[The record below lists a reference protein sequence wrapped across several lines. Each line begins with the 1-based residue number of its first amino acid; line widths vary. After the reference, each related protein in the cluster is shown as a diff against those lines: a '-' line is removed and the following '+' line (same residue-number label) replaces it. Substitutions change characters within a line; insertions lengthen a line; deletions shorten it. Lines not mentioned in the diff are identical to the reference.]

1 MLTLP
6 SSRDLLAPIRRW
18 QLDQPDKPALLAEG
32 RPAATFDHVIRQ
44 VDATVDALL
53 RAGISPGHRVAL
65 VLPNAPETALCI
77 LAVASHATCIPFNP
91 THTADELLRLIAA
104 ARVDAAIILHSD
116 NDAATSLQAA
126 GVNRVLMMT
135 PTREGVTGEFALRS
149 LGRSPRPPPAA
160 TAAAPSLVLHT
171 SGSTGTPK
179 RVPLSVQHLLASAHN
194 VARSLEL
201 GEHDVGLSM
210 MPMFHIGAL
219 VDLLLAPLS
228 AGGAVCFA
236 REISSAAFFDALAR
250 FAPTWFQAVPTLL
263 RDLLAWNLGAEDYE
277 RMARLGFIRAVSQPL
292 PPALQE
298 EFETRFRVP
307 LLPMFGMTE
316 TAGVITSM
324 PRGDRRPG
332 SVGVPFGA
340 EVRIADHQNNAVRPG
355 ELGEVLV
362 AGRTVMDGYEDD
374 GDAGATFSGVWLRT
388 GDLGYVDEDGYLFL
402 TGRSKD
408 QINRGGE
415 KIAPTEIDL
424 ITCDLPTILEAAA
437 FAVPHPSLGE
447 DVALAIVA
455 RPGTTADV
463 DALAAHLRQRLAPH
477 KVPRHIYVLD
487 RLPRLPSGK
496 LNRRA
501 LPELVK
507 AIPAQATRTLP
518 RTRIEREVARIWS
531 QVLGVEEIALED
543 DFFELGGDS
552 LRATTLSLEL
562 EARFGATF
570 APGALF
576 DTPTLHEMAK
586 ILGRVDRQASAR
598 VALDP
603 RLHRSLQRIT
613 AGWRGMRQPGSLIV
627 GRNTS
632 GSKRPF
638 FWIPQS
644 LHGLDAVATNLDAN
658 RPVYSM
664 PTLSLTGAKTEANT
678 RKLAAYLA
686 HEITNI
692 DNEGPYLLGGFC
704 QGAVVAFE
712 VAKALK
718 AMGRTV
724 LLLCLQDRFVP
735 KPYGGAVALLS
746 GKRGFH
752 CSHYVNYV
760 PQNTWRRYY
769 AGPIWFRTLDADHEQ
784 VHNPPHAQQFGRQ
797 LEELFT
803 LAEAAMAKPAKQV
816 QVQVQPA
823 PSPVPGLIKCRVRA
837 KLPLLLRQGE
847 ERRLEIVVTNRGAD
861 AWQPYDVSGL
871 VLAARWTVWRST
883 ESLRDSFVP
892 IGESLAPGRSRH
904 FELPI
909 RVPMRGL
916 PLYLELTVVEDGL
929 SHMQE
934 RDIPAY
940 RRLVLPLTPEG
951 LIASAGQR

>member
-1 MLTLP
+1 MLTVP
-6 SSRDLLAPIRRW
+6 SPRDLLAPIRRW
-18 QLDQPDKPALLAEG
+18 QLHQPDKPALLAEG
-32 RPAATFDHVIRQ
+32 RPAASFDDVIRL
-44 VDATVDALL
+44 VDATVDALQ
-53 RAGISPGHRVAL
+53 RAGIAPGHRVAL
-65 VLPNAPETALCI
+65 VLPNAPETAVCI

-91 THTADELLRLIAA
+91 SHTADELLRLIAA
-104 ARVDAAIILHSD
+104 ARVDAAIILASD
-116 NDAATSLQAA
+116 TDAAASLQAA
-126 GVNRVLMMT
+126 GVNRVLLMT
-135 PTREGVTGEFALRS
+135 PTQDGVTGEFALRA
-149 LGRSPRPPPAA
+149 LGRSPRPPPPA

-179 RVPLSVQHLLASAHN
+179 RVPLNVQHLLASAHN

-201 GEHDVGLSM
+201 AEHDVGLSM

-236 REISSAAFFDALAR
+236 REISSTAFYDALAR

-263 RDLLAWNLGAEDYE
+263 RDLLAGTPGAADREHV
-277 RMARLGFIRAVSQPL
+277 ARLGFIRAVSQPL
-292 PPALQE
+292 PPALHE
-298 EFETRFRVP
+298 EFETRFGVP

-340 EVRIADHQNNAVRPG
+340 EVRIVDHQNAAVRAG
-355 ELGEVLV
+355 EVGEVLV
-362 AGRTVMDGYEDD
+362 AGSSVMDGYEDD
-374 GDAGATFSGVWLRT
+374 GDADATFSGVWLRT
-388 GDLGYVDEDGYLFL
+388 GDLGYVDKDGYLFL

-424 ITCDLPTILEAAA
+424 ITCDHPSILEAAA

-447 DVALAIVA
+447 DVALAVVA

-477 KVPRHIYVLD
+477 KLPRHIYVLE
-487 RLPRLPSGK
+487 RLPRVPSGK

-507 AIPAQATRTLP
+507 TIPAQVTRTLP

-531 QVLGVEEIALED
+531 HVLGVDEIALED
-543 DFFELGGDS
+543 DFFALGGDS

-613 AGWRGMRQPGSLIV
+613 AGWRGVRQPGSLIV

-632 GSKRPF
+632 GRKRPF

-644 LHGLDAVATNLDAN
+644 LHGLEAVARNLDPD

-678 RKLAAYLA
+678 RRLADYLA
-686 HEITNI
+686 HEITTI

-712 VAKALK
+712 VAKALQ

-735 KPYGGAVALLS
+735 KPYGGAVALIS

-760 PQNTWRRYY
+760 PHNTWRRYY

-784 VHNPPHAQQFGRQ
+784 VHNPPHAQRFGRQ
-797 LEELFT
+797 LEELFA
-803 LAEAAMAKPAKQV
+803 LAETAMPEPDKHV
-816 QVQVQPA
+816 QIQSV
-823 PSPVPGLIKCRVRA
+823 PSPPPGPITCRVRA

-847 ERRLEIVVTNRGAD
+847 ERRLEVVVTNRGAD

-871 VLAARWTVWRST
+871 ILAARWTVWRST

-892 IGESLAPGRSRH
+892 IGEPLPPGRSRH

-934 RDIPAY
+934 RDIAAY
-940 RRLVLPLTPEG
+940 RRLVLPLAPEG